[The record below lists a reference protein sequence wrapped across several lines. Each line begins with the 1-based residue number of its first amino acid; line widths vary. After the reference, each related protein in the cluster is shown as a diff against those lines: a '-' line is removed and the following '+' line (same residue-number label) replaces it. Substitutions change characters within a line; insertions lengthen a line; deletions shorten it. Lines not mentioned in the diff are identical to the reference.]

1 MKKLIF
7 SLTLAFGL
15 LSSAVAQEAY
25 PCHTD
30 EKHKEFLESLTPT
43 ERTQYEQERAV
54 YEQEIQQFIAENP
67 QLLVSNQN
75 RGTISYTIPV
85 VFHIIHGDGP
95 ENISEEQVLNALN
108 HMNEDFQKSNPNWQN
123 VVSEFLPLV
132 ADVEVEFKLAKKD
145 NNGNC
150 TNGITRTYAPSV
162 TDGGSGQARI
172 SAVQN
177 AHGNWP
183 GNKYLNIFVAKQI
196 GGAAG
201 YTTYPSDW
209 ASTSMGN
216 GIHVLHNYVG
226 SIGTAGSHGAHTLT
240 HEVGHWLNLP
250 HTWGSSNEP
259 GIPSNC
265 GMDDGVADTPNTMG
279 WTSCNLQG
287 RTCDETLDNVENFME
302 YSYCSKMFT
311 NGQKARMHAA
321 LAVSSTGRRNVVSA
335 ANLIATG
342 VNLPDVLCA
351 ADFSAQYRE
360 ICVGETVEFKD
371 MSYNLVTS
379 HNWSFEG
386 GNPSTST
393 ASSPTVTYN
402 TPGVYKVTLVASDGS
417 STVTETKNAYIRVLD
432 APASLPLIE
441 SFEDYTSMNSQNFW
455 SVENPG
461 NNAKFEITTDA
472 AYSGSKSIK
481 LANFGQQAGNRDAFI
496 SQPLDLSAIDND
508 TKATLSFRFSYR
520 KRNSN
525 NNEILKI
532 FLSNT
537 CGKTW
542 QQRRTFIGNSLGS
555 ITSSTSWTPSSAN
568 DWVTVHVTNVTSQYW
583 VDNLR
588 VKFEF
593 ESDGGN
599 NLYIDDINIYS
610 GEPNDNPLSIQENEL
625 IQNFSVYPNPA
636 DDIANV
642 TFSSIGSQSVNIDIV
657 NTMGQVVQS
666 NIVQA
671 ANGENMAVLST
682 ENINAGIYLIKI
694 SSGANQQIQRLVIK

>member
-183 GNKYLNIFVAKQI
+183 GNKYLNIFVAKTI

-520 KRNSN
+520 KRNSD

-555 ITSSTSWTPSSAN
+555 ITSSTSWTPSSVD

>member
-75 RGTISYTIPV
+75 RGIISYTIPV

-132 ADVEVEFKLAKKD
+132 ADVGVEFKLAKKD
-145 NNGNC
+145 NSGNC

-162 TDGGSGQARI
+162 TDGGSEQARI
-172 SAVQN
+172 NAVQ
-177 AHGNWP
+177 AEHGNWP

-201 YTTYPSDW
+201 YTRYPSNW
-209 ASTSMGN
+209 NSTSMGN

-250 HTWGSSNEP
+250 HLWGDSNNP
-259 GIPSNC
+259 GVASNC
-265 GMDDGVADTPNTMG
+265 SIDDGVADTPNTMG
-279 WTSCNLQG
+279 WTTCNLSG
-287 RTCDETLDNVENFME
+287 STCDGTLDNVENFME

-311 NGQKARMHAA
+311 LGQKARMHHA
-321 LAVSSTGRRNVVSA
+321 LAVSSTGRSNVVSA

-342 VNLPDVLCA
+342 VNLPDALCKA
-351 ADFSAQYRE
+351 EFKADVRE
-360 ICVGETVEFKD
+360 VCAGETVEFQD
-371 MSYNLVTS
+371 LSYSLVTS
-379 HNWSFEG
+379 LNWTFEG

-393 ASSPTVTYN
+393 ASNPTVTYN
-402 TPGVYKVTLVASDGS
+402 TPGVYKVTLVASDGNTS
-417 STVTETKNAYIRVLD
+417 ATETKNAYIRVLD

-461 NNAKFEITTDA
+461 NNAKFEITSGA
-472 AYSGSKSIK
+472 AYTGSKSIK
-481 LANFGQQAGNRDAFI
+481 LANFGQSPGNVDAFV
-496 SQPLDLSAIDND
+496 SQPIDLSEIDN
-508 TKATLSFRFSYR
+508 KVTLSFRYSYR

-525 NNEILKI
+525 NNETLRV
-532 FLSNT
+532 FLTNS
-537 CGKTW
+537 CGKIW
-542 QQRRTFIGNSLGS
+542 QQRRTLIGNNLGS
-555 ITSSTSWTPSSAN
+555 NTSTTSWTPSSAN

-583 VDNLR
+583 VDNFR

-671 ANGENMAVLST
+671 ANGENIAVLST

>member
-1 MKKLIF
+1 MKKIIF

-15 LSSAVAQEAY
+15 LTPTIAQDVY

-30 EKHKEFLESLTPT
+30 EKHQEFLESLTPT
-43 ERTQYEQERAV
+43 ERTQYEQERAQ
-54 YEQEIQQFIAENP
+54 YEQEIQQFIANNP
-67 QLLVSNQN
+67 QLLEANNN

-108 HMNEDFQKSNPNWQN
+108 HMNEDFQKSNPNWEN
-123 VVSEFLPLV
+123 VVAEFLPLV
-132 ADVEVEFKLAKKD
+132 ADIEVEFKLAKRD

-287 RTCDETLDNVENFME
+287 RTCDGTLDNVENFME

-311 NGQKARMHAA
+311 LGQKARMHAA
-321 LAVSSTGRRNVVSA
+321 LTVSSTGRRNVVSA

-342 VNLPDVLCA
+342 VNLPDVLCK
-351 ADFSAQYRE
+351 ADFSSDIRE
-360 ICVGETVEFKD
+360 ICIGETVEFKD

-393 ASSPTVTYN
+393 ASNPTVTYS

-520 KRNSN
+520 KRNSDD
-525 NNEILKI
+525 NEILKI

-555 ITSSTSWTPSSAN
+555 ITSSTSWTPSSVD

-599 NLYIDDINIYS
+599 NLYIDDINVYAGGPES
-610 GEPNDNPLSIQENEL
+610 DPLSIQENEL
-625 IQNFSVYPNPA
+625 IQNFSIYPNPA
-636 DDIANV
+636 DDVANV
-642 TFSSIGSQSVNIDIV
+642 TFSSIGSQNVSIDIV
-657 NTMGQVVQS
+657 NTMGQIVQS
-666 NIVQA
+666 NVVQA
-671 ANGENMAVLST
+671 ANGENMAILDT
-682 ENINAGIYLIKI
+682 ENITAGVYLVKV
-694 SSGANQQIQRLVIK
+694 SSGATQQVQRLVIK

>member
-1 MKKLIF
+1 
-7 SLTLAFGL
+7 
-15 LSSAVAQEAY
+15 
-25 PCHTD
+25 
-30 EKHKEFLESLTPT
+30 
-43 ERTQYEQERAV
+43 
-54 YEQEIQQFIAENP
+54 
-67 QLLVSNQN
+67 
-75 RGTISYTIPV
+75 
-85 VFHIIHGDGP
+85 VFHIIHGGGP

-108 HMNEDFQKSNPNWQN
+108 HMNEDFQKSNPSWEN
-123 VVSEFLPLV
+123 VVAEFLPLV
-132 ADVEVEFKLAKKD
+132 ADIEVEFKLAKKD

-172 SAVQN
+172 NAVQ
-177 AHGNWP
+177 AEHGNWP
-183 GNKYLNIFVAKQI
+183 GNKYLNIFIAKTI

-201 YTTYPSDW
+201 YTSYPNPGS
-209 ASTSMGN
+209 ATSMGN

-226 SIGTAGSHGAHTLT
+226 SIGTAGSHGTHTLT
-240 HEVGHWLNLP
+240 HEVGHWLDLP

-259 GIPSNC
+259 GVQSNC
-265 GMDDGVADTPNTMG
+265 SMDDGVADTPNTMG

-287 RTCDETLDNVENFME
+287 KTCDGTLDNVENFME

-311 NGQKARMHAA
+311 LGQKARMHAA
-321 LAVSSTGRRNVVSA
+321 LAVSYTGRSNVVSA
-335 ANLIATG
+335 ANLEATG
-342 VNLPDVLCA
+342 VNLPDVLCK
-351 ADFSAQYRE
+351 ADFSSDIRE
-360 ICVGETVEFKD
+360 ICIGETVEFED

-379 HNWSFEG
+379 HDWSFEG
-386 GNPSTST
+386 GSPSTST
-393 ASSPTVTYN
+393 ASNPTVTYN

-417 STVTETKNAYIRVLD
+417 STVTETKNAYIKVLD

-441 SFEDYTSMNSQNFW
+441 SFEDYTSINNQSFW

-461 NNAKFEITTDA
+461 NNARFEITTDA

-481 LANFGQQAGNRDAFI
+481 LANFGQQPGNRDAFI

-520 KRNSN
+520 KRDSD

-542 QQRRTFIGNSLGS
+542 QQRRTFVGSSLGS
-555 ITSSTSWTPSSAN
+555 TIYTSSWTPSSVD

-593 ESDGGN
+593 ESDRGN
-599 NLYIDDINIYS
+599 NLYIDDINIYAGGPES
-610 GEPNDNPLSIQENEL
+610 DPLSIQENEL
-625 IQNFSVYPNPA
+625 IQNFSIYPNPA
-636 DDIANV
+636 DDVANV
-642 TFSSIGSQSVNIDIV
+642 TFSSIGSQNVSIDIV
-657 NTMGQVVQS
+657 NTMGQIVQS
-666 NIVQA
+666 NVVQA
-671 ANGENMAVLST
+671 ANGENMAILDT
-682 ENINAGIYLIKI
+682 ENITAGVYLVKV
-694 SSGANQQIQRLVIK
+694 SSGATQQVQRLVIK

>member
-1 MKKLIF
+1 MKKIIF

-15 LSSAVAQEAY
+15 LTPTIAQDVY

-30 EKHKEFLESLTPT
+30 EKHQEFLESLTPT
-43 ERTQYEQERAV
+43 ERTQYEQERAQ
-54 YEQEIQQFIAENP
+54 YEQEIQQFIANNP
-67 QLLVSNQN
+67 QLLEANNN
-75 RGTISYTIPV
+75 RETISYTIPV

-201 YTTYPSDW
+201 YTTYPSNW
-209 ASTSMGN
+209 NSTSMGN

-240 HEVGHWLNLP
+240 HEVGHWLDLP

-259 GIPSNC
+259 GIQSNC
-265 GMDDGVADTPNTMG
+265 SMDDGVADTPNTMG

-287 RTCDETLDNVENFME
+287 KTCDGTLDNVENFME

-311 NGQKARMHAA
+311 LGQKARMHAA
-321 LAVSSTGRRNVVSA
+321 LAVSYTGRSNVVSA
-335 ANLIATG
+335 ANLEATG
-342 VNLPDVLCA
+342 VNLPDVLCK
-351 ADFSAQYRE
+351 ADFSSDIRE
-360 ICVGETVEFKD
+360 ICIGETVEFED

-379 HNWSFEG
+379 HDWSFEG
-386 GNPSTST
+386 GSPSTST
-393 ASSPTVTYN
+393 ASNPTVTYN

-417 STVTETKNAYIRVLD
+417 STVTETKNAYIKVLD

-441 SFEDYTSMNSQNFW
+441 SFEDYTSINNQSFW

-461 NNAKFEITTDA
+461 NNARFEITTDA

-481 LANFGQQAGNRDAFI
+481 LANFGQQPGNRDAFI

-520 KRNSN
+520 KRDSD

-542 QQRRTFIGNSLGS
+542 QQRRTFVGSSLGS
-555 ITSSTSWTPSSAN
+555 TIYTSSWTPSSVD

-593 ESDGGN
+593 ESDRGN
-599 NLYIDDINIYS
+599 NLYIDDINIYAGGPES
-610 GEPNDNPLSIQENEL
+610 DPLSIQENEL
-625 IQNFSVYPNPA
+625 IQNFSIYPNPA
-636 DDIANV
+636 DDVANV
-642 TFSSIGSQSVNIDIV
+642 TFSSIGSQNVSIDIV
-657 NTMGQVVQS
+657 NTMGQIVQS
-666 NIVQA
+666 NVVQA
-671 ANGENMAVLST
+671 ANGENMAILDT
-682 ENINAGIYLIKI
+682 ENITAGVYLVKV
-694 SSGANQQIQRLVIK
+694 SSGATQQVQRLVIK